1 MLIPKITDM
10 NNHVNKNNFYFILYY
25 MRFRVFKEL
34 LGLVKKNIFL
44 RLIEIIEFLSHDF
57 ELNARAS

>member
-1 MLIPKITDM
+1 M